1 MAFSVLRPR
10 DKRVYAPKVS
20 RRQDGKE
27 VRSYCDQVKY
37 VQAAEEQDPTLHL
50 QPPPEISNG
59 IFSWFSP
66 VLHTAEE
73 AMLQQIGKLRSVL
86 IRSEIGR

>member
-1 MAFSVLRPR
+1 VELICF
-10 DKRVYAPKVS
+10 
-20 RRQDGKE
+20 
-27 VRSYCDQVKY
+27 QVKY

-66 VLHTAEE
+66 VLHVAEKD
-73 AMLQQIGKLRSVL
+73 MLQQIGAQVNDTELDLQKDATDENRDGQEQHSQ
-86 IRSEIGR
+86 EPQTPQKCNATT